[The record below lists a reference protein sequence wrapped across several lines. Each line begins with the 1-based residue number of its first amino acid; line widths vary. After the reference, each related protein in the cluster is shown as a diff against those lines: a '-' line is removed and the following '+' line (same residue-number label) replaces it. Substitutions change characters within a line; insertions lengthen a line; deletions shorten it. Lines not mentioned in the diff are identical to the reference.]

1 MRRRTECSAA
11 QGASTA
17 AAIRFLADPEFWELA
32 FFTPFWPLCVV
43 GYICLIAA
51 LAYLLGVSVSDFL
64 WWHHVLLAIAL
75 TEVWSG
81 IVELCCRRAL
91 RRPKR
96 NFEPETRRDPFLR
109 HESRLGGGWSPRNS
123 GRGACAGS

>member
-1 MRRRTECSAA
+1 MPLKAPLPP
-11 QGASTA
+11 Q
-17 AAIRFLADPEFWELA
+17 RFGFLPTRGFWELA

-51 LAYLLGVSVSDFL
+51 VACLLGVSVSDLL
-64 WWHHVLLAIAL
+64 WWHHVLLAVAL

-91 RRPKR
+91 RRWSRPR
-96 NFEPETRRDPFLR
+96 ALRRARDEVL
-109 HESRLGGGWSPRNS
+109 SGGE
-123 GRGACAGS
+123 